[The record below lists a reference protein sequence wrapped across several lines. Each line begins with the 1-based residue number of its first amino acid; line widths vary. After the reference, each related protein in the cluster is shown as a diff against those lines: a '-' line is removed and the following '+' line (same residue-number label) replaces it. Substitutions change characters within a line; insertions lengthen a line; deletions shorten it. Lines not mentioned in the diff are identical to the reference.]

1 MIQGLEE
8 IKVRETYHNQVA
20 AAASIVGLR
29 GLVGTWR
36 VYVIRTECGIEE
48 FIKP

>member
-20 AAASIVGLR
+20 AAASIVGLG
-29 GLVGTWR
+29 GLVRTW
-36 VYVIRTECGIEE
+36 
-48 FIKP
+48 